1 MCDSVAGSRRC
12 HRAVPA
18 GAGRVWHREGVD
30 FIPWGECGMFG
41 FGSRGPPEKEPQ
53 RQGSEGLPSTHP
65 YERVCAHMC
74 VCVRLDG
81 DSGRGQSPALAGDQ
95 PEGPEVTTQGQG
107 VCGRTAVASACCH
120 EDTGW
125 CQTAGQCVNR
135 LALDRFALGSLPL
148 APPLALSRVPREIL
162 GHALQ

>member
-1 MCDSVAGSRRC
+1 MPPSCPCRSRQSLAQGGGGL
-12 HRAVPA
+12 HPL
-18 GAGRVWHREGVD
+18 GRVRDVLDLAPGD
-30 FIPWGECGMFG
+30 L
-41 FGSRGPPEKEPQ
+41 Q
-53 RQGSEGLPSTHP
+53 RRSHSGQGQ
-65 YERVCAHMC
+65 RVCPAHIRVSVCACVCAYVC

-81 DSGRGQSPALAGDQ
+81 DSGCGQSPAPAGDQ
-95 PEGPEVTTQGQG
+95 PNGPEVTTQGQG
-107 VCGRTAVASACCH
+107 VCGRTAVASACRH

-162 GHALQ
+162 GHTLQ